1 MDNERT
7 TVKDYMTKNVIT
19 VKYDTLNKDV
29 IQLMKETKHDGYPV
43 VDEEGHIVGIITAYD
58 LLLKDWVSDHVSGIM
73 SKEVIVAREDMHIN
87 DASRV
92 MFRHGISRLPVV
104 DKERHVKGIMT
115 NTDIVRS
122 HIERSTPTKVSAF
135 RETMEKLYD
144 IKTTLTR
151 EPVPVEKIKP
161 TQDRVYLTQHIPFL
175 KLLFQPL
182 IFTAKT
188 FQFTQIIVTLMVA
201 AFVFQSGFTIFTV
214 LLNPGIDLTVR
225 YIIFRRSSLIII
237 IATDTIVNNFL
248 ALIQRCLSAC
258 FCHIDLP
265 FRFVIHEFHIG
276 IILHY
281 PTPE

>member
-43 VDEEGHIVGIITAYD
+43 VDEGGHIVGIITAYD

-151 EPVPVEKIKP
+151 EAVPVEKIKP
-161 TQDRVYLTQHIPFL
+161 TQDRVYADELQGRTYELEKGLAEPTIVVKTGDRYILVDGHHRAVASVQLGLDKIDSYVVDFNDDITLGMEKTAEKQGLRTFNDITIIDDDQH
-175 KLLFQPL
+175 PL
-182 IFTAKT
+182 IALTETIKTANQKKHLKE
-188 FQFTQIIVTLMVA
+188 IEE
-201 AFVFQSGFTIFTV
+201 G
-214 LLNPGIDLTVR
+214 
-225 YIIFRRSSLIII
+225 
-237 IATDTIVNNFL
+237 NNG
-248 ALIQRCLSAC
+248 R
-258 FCHIDLP
+258 
-265 FRFVIHEFHIG
+265 
-276 IILHY
+276 
-281 PTPE
+281 